1 MKFAQYLKAV
11 EVEAPTEL
19 QGRFLNYKAL
29 KKTLKRCNEAAH
41 AAAGSPPA
49 AAAAGKPPPPGH
61 VPPELR
67 DGFVRQLEAEV
78 AMVNRWVDV

>member
-11 EVEAPTEL
+11 EVEAPEEL

-29 KKTLKRCNEAAH
+29 KKTLKKCNAAAH
-41 AAAGSPPA
+41 AAAGSPPS
-49 AAAAGKPPPPGH
+49 AAAAGKPPPAGFISDA
-61 VPPELR
+61 LR

-78 AMVNRWVDV
+78 TMVNR

>member
-11 EVEAPTEL
+11 EVEAPDEL

-29 KKTLKRCNEAAH
+29 KKTLKKCNAAAH
-41 AAAGSPPA
+41 AAAGSPPS

-61 VPPELR
+61 VPPSLR
-67 DGFVRQLEAEV
+67 DEFVRQLEDEV
-78 AMVNRWVDV
+78 NMVNT